1 MANWRIGFWTCLAL
15 APVWGYGGSLLGDR
29 LDWSPLV
36 ASISPLVLVAFVGWL
51 ARGRDPIDVLPPA
64 AAVALGAYV
73 GLALAR
79 AVDENVVAAT
89 HGAGALYRHWP
100 VPVTSWP
107 IVLLGGVVYALVFA
121 ILGALPASRFTARP
135 PIDVETDR
143 RFWTFVRE
151 HTQPDERS
159 P

>member
-1 MANWRIGFWTCLAL
+1 VKRWDAGFWVCLAV
-15 APVWGYGGSLLGDR
+15 APAWGFSLSLLGDR

-36 ASISPLVLVAFVGWL
+36 ASISPLALVAFAGWL
-51 ARGRDPIDVLPPA
+51 HRGRDPIDVFPPA
-64 AAVALGAYV
+64 VAIAFAAFV

-79 AVDENVVAAT
+79 AVDGNLVAAT
-89 HGAGALYRHWP
+89 YGAGPLYRYWP

-107 IVLLGGVVYALVFA
+107 IVLLGGVVYAFVFA
-121 ILGALPASRFTARP
+121 ILGALPASRLAPRP
-135 PIDVETDR
+135 KIDLDMDR
-143 RFWTFVRE
+143 RFWTFVKE